1 MEDAQIVLERHE
13 RKLNELDAQ
22 PLAKTVD
29 SMYTII
35 DMN

>member
-13 RKLNELDAQ
+13 RKLDEIDAQ
-22 PLAKTVD
+22 PLAKRVG